1 MRPILISLTLAAA
14 LGSAASPK
22 TNPPAIHVQSPK
34 TPPNE
39 DVHAHLIQGRHRSV
53 LAYAGP
59 AHSFTFDIPYK
70 SVKPSDVPGF
80 VTIDKQIVQAT
91 LVPADKSLKSHLSGP
106 EKEKELLTKY
116 MNYELSYYKKK
127 LKQNY
132 SQLSTEWMTIH
143 GRTFLVWYF
152 NMPENYKLVSRQ
164 VYVSTIFDDQVVDL
178 NAPVFKMDD
187 WGKARTI
194 LVRLAGTMQT
204 FDKHLDLSD
213 LGTRLKK

>member
-1 MRPILISLTLAAA
+1 MRPILISLLFFF
-14 LGSAASPK
+14 
-22 TNPPAIHVQSPK
+22 NQSPK
-34 TPPNE
+34 TPPGE
-39 DVHAHLIQGRHRSV
+39 DVHARLIQGRHRSV
-53 LAYAGP
+53 LAYAGTT
-59 AHSFTFDIPYK
+59 HSFTFDIPYK

-80 VTIDKQIVQAT
+80 VTIEKQIVQAT
-91 LVPADKSLKSHLSGP
+91 LVPADKSLQNHLSGP

-116 MNYELSYYKKK
+116 MNYELSFYKKK

-164 VYVSTIFDDQVVDL
+164 VYVSTLFEDQVVDL

-187 WGKARTI
+187 WGNARAI

-204 FDKHLDLSD
+204 FDKHLDLAA
-213 LGTRLKK
+213 LEARLKK

>member
-1 MRPILISLTLAAA
+1 MRPILIFLTLAVT
-14 LGSAASPK
+14 LSSIASP
-22 TNPPAIHVQSPK
+22 PAAHDQSQK
-34 TPPNE
+34 TPPDE

-91 LVPADKSLKSHLSGP
+91 LVPADRSLQSHLSGP

-132 SQLSTEWMTIH
+132 SQLSTEWMTIQ

-152 NMPENYKLVSRQ
+152 NMPDNYKLVSRQ
-164 VYVSTIFDDQVVDL
+164 VYVSTLFDDQVVDL

-204 FDKHLDLSD
+204 FDKHLDLTA
-213 LGTRLKK
+213 LETKLKK

>member
-1 MRPILISLTLAAA
+1 MRPTLITLV
-14 LGSAASPK
+14 LVITLSSA
-22 TNPPAIHVQSPK
+22 TNPNTGVNHNQSPK
-34 TPPNE
+34 TPPSE
-39 DVHAHLIQGRHRSV
+39 DVHARLIQGRHRSV

-59 AHSFTFDIPYK
+59 THSFTFDIPYK

-80 VTIDKQIVQAT
+80 VTIEKQIVQAT
-91 LVPADKSLKSHLSGP
+91 LIPADKSLQNHLSGP

-164 VYVSTIFDDQVVDL
+164 VYVSTLFDDQVVDL

-187 WGKARTI
+187 WGNASAI

-204 FDKHLDLSD
+204 FDKHLDLAA
-213 LGTRLKK
+213 LETRLKK